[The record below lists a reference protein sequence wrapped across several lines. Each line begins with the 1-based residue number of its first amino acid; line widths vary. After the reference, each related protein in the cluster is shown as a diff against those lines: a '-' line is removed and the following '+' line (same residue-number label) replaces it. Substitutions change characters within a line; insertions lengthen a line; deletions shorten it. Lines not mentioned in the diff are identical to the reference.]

1 MEMISTSEK
10 EGSMPSD
17 REVRD
22 RRHEAIREILLN
34 ETPVQQQRDLVDRLR
49 ARGFAATQ
57 SNVSRDL
64 RELGA
69 VRVDGNYRIPSWLDD
84 GDSPFRQVVHLIRGV
99 KPAGPYQTLLVTE
112 RGAGALVAQ
121 AIEDD
126 QWEDLVGTLSG
137 HSSVLLLTEHS
148 FFQKLVYERLKH
160 YMSQVGR
167 LVFEELPDLGEK
179 KPGEKEKEAAE
190 E

>member
-1 MEMISTSEK
+1 
-10 EGSMPSD
+10 MPSD
-17 REVRD
+17 REIRD
-22 RRHEAIREILLN
+22 RRHAAIREILLT
-34 ETPVQQQRDLVDRLR
+34 EEPVEQQRDLVDRLR
-49 ARGFAATQ
+49 ARGLAATQ

-69 VRVDGNYRIPSWLDD
+69 VRVEGSYRIPSWIDEA
-84 GDSPFRQVVHLIRGV
+84 DSSFRQVAHLVRRV

-126 QWEDLVGTLSG
+126 EWEDLVGALSG
-137 HSSVLLLTEHS
+137 HSSVLLLTENS

-160 YMSQVGR
+160 SMRQVGR
-167 LVFEELPDLGEK
+167 LVFEEIPEM
-179 KPGEKEKEAAE
+179 EEREAAKE
-190 E
+190 

>member
-1 MEMISTSEK
+1 
-10 EGSMPSD
+10 MPSD

-22 RRHEAIREILLN
+22 RRHEAIREILLT
-34 ETPVQQQRDLVDRLR
+34 EDPVEQQRDLVDRLR

-69 VRVDGNYRIPSWLDD
+69 VRVEGHYRIPTWLDD
-84 GDSPFRQVVHLIRGV
+84 ADSPFRRVVHLIRRV

-126 QWEDLVGTLSG
+126 EWEDIVGMLSG
-137 HSSVLLLTEHS
+137 HSSVLILTEHV
-148 FFQKLVYERLKH
+148 FFQKLVYERLKY
-160 YMSQVGR
+160 YMSQVGP
-167 LVFEELPDLGEK
+167 LDIEENPET
-179 KPGEKEKEAAE
+179 PEAE
-190 E
+190 EEAPQE